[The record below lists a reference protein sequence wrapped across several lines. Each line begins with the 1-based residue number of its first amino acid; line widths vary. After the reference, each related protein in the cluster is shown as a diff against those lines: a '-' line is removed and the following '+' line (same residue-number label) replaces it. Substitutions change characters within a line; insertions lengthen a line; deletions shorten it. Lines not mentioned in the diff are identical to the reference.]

1 MKTFKN
7 QISKQESLSNFTSVI
22 SGYGHRVVTYR
33 SAKTGKEWSKTIQSG
48 SNDLYTNVFDKEYPT
63 QKAFNDLKRLI
74 KN

>member
-1 MKTFKN
+1 MKKLNYNT
-7 QISKQESLSNFTSVI
+7 SKQESLSNFTSVI

-33 SAKTGKEWSKTIQSG
+33 SAKTGKEWTKTIQSG

-63 QKAFNDLKRLI
+63 QKALSDLKRLI